1 MSASLQPGRG
11 TGWPLSGE
19 LVEGDVTCVPVTQES
34 ETGCAETKA
43 GAPVLGLL
51 GMGREAA
58 IHRCLGK
65 ECEEASSVGAPALP
79 VLPDWTTRGQHRAA
93 LPPPGIPAECPA
105 PKWSGASAA
114 PGLETHSTEEMQKAP
129 VACTSAVQQRAM
141 SRGAAREWR
150 RLGGDPRFS
159 RTHPPGTG
167 IITSEIKLM
176 SLPPHAQAIN
186 ILAAAARGGNSG
198 LALERGRLWER
209 VGVLGMFLL

>member
-65 ECEEASSVGAPALP
+65 ECEEASSVGAGC
-79 VLPDWTTRGQHRAA
+79 RRSR
-93 LPPPGIPAECPA
+93 PPCAT
-105 PKWSGASAA
+105 
-114 PGLETHSTEEMQKAP
+114 GLDH
-129 VACTSAVQQRAM
+129 
-141 SRGAAREWR
+141 
-150 RLGGDPRFS
+150 
-159 RTHPPGTG
+159 
-167 IITSEIKLM
+167 
-176 SLPPHAQAIN
+176 
-186 ILAAAARGGNSG
+186 
-198 LALERGRLWER
+198 
-209 VGVLGMFLL
+209 